1 MIKYSN
7 IPNLLTFSRLILIP
21 SIIIIIYF
29 DRPYSGWLSCLV
41 FIAAAITD
49 YLDGKLARKW
59 NSTSKIGALL
69 DPIAD
74 KILLCSTLLAIVLIT
89 NDYFIGLMGVM
100 ILVREFWV
108 SGLREY
114 TAQNH
119 VQSASDV
126 SFLAKIKTTLQFIA
140 IGSYLFSFNYGASL
154 GIFISSFIL
163 FLSMLVSLKTGM
175 TYTSTALKLK

>member
-1 MIKYSN
+1 MKNFIMF
-7 IPNLLTFSRLILIP
+7 LTYIRIFLGPLIFVISVFFEMYLASLVIFITC
-21 SIIIIIYF
+21 SISDF
-29 DRPYSGWLSCLV
+29 
-41 FIAAAITD
+41 
-49 YLDGKLARKW
+49 LDGYLARKFHQE
-59 NSTSKIGALL
+59 TSLGKLL

-74 KILLCSTLLAIVLIT
+74 KILLCSTILAIILIT
-89 NDYFIGLMGVM
+89 NDYFIGLMGVI

-114 TAQNH
+114 TAINNIS
-119 VQSASDV
+119 SASDV
-126 SFLAKIKTTLQFIA
+126 TFLAKIKTTLQFIA